1 MNTPTTK
8 SVKKP
13 ENSKSIN
20 TEDTDDQEDI
30 ISKSAV
36 KRALQDILLFGE
48 KLLLLDPKKLSK
60 LPLSHLLLSELDLVK
75 KLKIDNSRRRQMQRI
90 AKILRSENHEEI
102 QQAYNELHDQNRQ
115 HQQSA
120 SPSEKWCDQLLENND
135 SLSEFIQRYPSVNRQ
150 QLGQLIRN
158 VRKEKKL
165 EGASKKNQQRLFKV
179 VQKTLLEELN

>member
-102 QQAYNELHDQNRQ
+102 QQAYNELHD
-115 HQQSA
+115 
-120 SPSEKWCDQLLENND
+120 
-135 SLSEFIQRYPSVNRQ
+135 V
-150 QLGQLIRN
+150 
-158 VRKEKKL
+158 
-165 EGASKKNQQRLFKV
+165 
-179 VQKTLLEELN
+179 